1 MKLAV
6 CLKAVPDTTTKI
18 QIASDSKQIE
28 LNGVRFITSPY
39 DEFAL
44 EEALRIKEKFGGEV
58 IAYSLGGTQ
67 ATDVLRDSLARG
79 ADDAVHIDYGGAE
92 SSTPLTPLSTAKI
105 LAAAMREHGLDVVFC
120 GQQGV
125 GSDNSIVPGML
136 AQLLDLP
143 QVTLVTKLEI
153 ESATF
158 KAEREIEGA
167 HELVEGKLPA
177 LFSAQKGLNEPRYPS
192 IKGVMASRKKEIKVV
207 TPESLG
213 ISQEVIDREHKKMQL
228 IELALPPARPASKM
242 VEGDASQQAAALA
255 QLLRSEAKVI

>member
-1 MKLAV
+1 LKLAV

-18 QIASDSKQIE
+18 QIADDGKQID

-44 EEALRIKEKFGGEV
+44 EEALRIKDKSAGEV
-58 IAYSLGGTQ
+58 TVYSLGGAQ
-67 ATDVLRDSLARG
+67 AADVLRDGLARG
-79 ADDAVHIDYGGAE
+79 ADNAIHIDHLE
-92 SSTPLTPLSTAKI
+92 SLTPLSTAKI
-105 LAAAMREHGLDVVFC
+105 LAAAMREQEFDIVFC

-125 GSDNSIVPGML
+125 GSDNSLVPPML
-136 AQLLDLP
+136 AQLLDMP

-153 ESATF
+153 EPNSF

-167 HELVEGKLPA
+167 HELIEGKLPA

-192 IKGVMASRKKEIKVV
+192 IKGVMAARKKEIQVV

-213 ISQEVIDREHKKMQL
+213 VSKQVIEQEHTKMQL
-228 IELALPPARPASKM
+228 VKLALPPARPTSKM
-242 VEGDASQQAAALA
+242 VEGDTAQQAATLA
-255 QLLRSEAKVI
+255 QLLRTEAKVI